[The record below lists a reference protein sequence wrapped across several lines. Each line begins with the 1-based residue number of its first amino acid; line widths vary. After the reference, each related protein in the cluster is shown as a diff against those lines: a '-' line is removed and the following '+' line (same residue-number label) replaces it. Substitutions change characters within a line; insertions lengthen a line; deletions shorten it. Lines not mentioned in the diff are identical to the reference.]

1 MDMSP
6 ANPVRSERKQP
17 QWTVHGSSSLPL
29 ADCEDRSSTMSQEA
43 PTAYRVLARKYRPE
57 TFAALIG
64 QEALVRTLSN
74 ALEMKR
80 LAHAFVLT
88 GVRGIGKTS
97 TARLLAK
104 GLNCIGVNGSGKE
117 TLEPCG
123 SCEPCTAI
131 GAGRHVDV
139 LEIDAASHTGVDDA
153 REIIEGVGYRPVS
166 ARYKIYII
174 DEVHMMS
181 KSAFNALLKTLEEP
195 PEAVKFIFATTE
207 IRKVPVTILS
217 RCQRYDLR
225 RVSADMLE
233 EHLQKICDQEGITYD
248 AAALR
253 TIAVAAEGSVR
264 DALSMLDQAA
274 AMTADKLVEGAV
286 NEMLGR
292 PGRGESL
299 GILQAIFAGDA
310 AAALLQFARVH
321 KNGAEAEMVVA
332 DLLNI
337 IHQASLA
344 AAGADLADLIESE
357 RPGIAALGDLGIA
370 KLGRAWQ
377 MLLRGHEEVSKA
389 PNPAAAFE
397 MLVIRLAHTANMPTP
412 GDILQK
418 LPNAPHTRVKE
429 TSAATKGSTAP
440 PAESVQQSS
449 APLEA
454 EPVAHP
460 TTSMHMSG
468 NGGQQQALAD
478 NMPPDIESHLAGI
491 LPAEAHPGEITPA
504 EPPPKDV
511 AAPSITSLADIAT
524 LAEAKDEMLLAARV
538 RTHLRLV
545 ALHPGSLEVALTE
558 RAPDSLIGDLA
569 KYLTEWTGQRWLVS
583 ISDGPGGKT
592 LAEERTEQADALKS
606 EITETP
612 LVKTILTLFPGS
624 KIEAIK
630 PSDAAT
636 HNGNLHI
643 NAGNEPPM
651 TDGENGE

>member
-1 MDMSP
+1 
-6 ANPVRSERKQP
+6 
-17 QWTVHGSSSLPL
+17 
-29 ADCEDRSSTMSQEA
+29 MSQEA

-357 RPGIAALGDLGIA
+357 RPGITALGDLGIA

-592 LAEERTEQADALKS
+592 LAEERAEQADALKY

-612 LVKTILTLFPGS
+612 LVKTILMLFPGS